1 MTRRLLI
8 ASLFV
13 GFALSS
19 TGCCGTFR
27 NLVYRFRT
35 NHGCCPPFAGAAY
48 GDAGPAYSPSYSI
61 GAPGVP
67 EAGCAG
73 CGASAMPM
81 GAPYGMAAPTAP
93 GMAYAVPTV
102 PPNASPSPFPGMGA
116 KVAGAK

>member
-19 TGCCGTFR
+19 TGCCGVIR
-27 NLVYRFRT
+27 NFVYRVRH
-35 NHGCCPPFAGAAY
+35 NHGCYPAYGAPC
-48 GDAGPAYSPSYSI
+48 GDAGPGYSPSYSI
-61 GAPGVP
+61 GAPAMP
-67 EAGCAG
+67 EPGCAG

-81 GAPYGMAAPTAP
+81 GAPYGMSAPTAP

-102 PPNASPSPFPGMGA
+102 PPTGTPSVFPGMGA
-116 KVAGAK
+116 KVAGTR